1 MQPQNPTEKPLIVA
15 VPGPLIIKQLPAA
28 LSNYSRVVR
37 TPLNLVLH
45 ATDGHEGVT
54 QDTDGATEISK
65 PLPKGHEK
73 SFHYIVDGDS
83 VTQCVED
90 QYVAWHAS
98 RRGNAVGIGIEMCG
112 RATQTREQWLDPISL
127 ATIQITA
134 RLCADLCAKHS
145 IPAVLVEA
153 DGLLQEKKGI
163 TTHNFVSKA
172 FKQSDHYDP
181 GPNFPLDE
189 FIAAVKA
196 AIRERLVNAA
206 AAASS
211 GPWGFGPPPPGW
223 PKK

>member
-1 MQPQNPTEKPLIVA
+1 MRLLPSLGQARLQACRGHPGAHPRFNADRAGREGSLAAASRSRSGGRSVAGPSARRAGHLHRQRRARGAGEAALCGRCVMQPQNPSEKPLIVA

-127 ATIQITA
+127 ATIQIT
-134 RLCADLCAKHS
+134 
-145 IPAVLVEA
+145 
-153 DGLLQEKKGI
+153 
-163 TTHNFVSKA
+163 
-172 FKQSDHYDP
+172 
-181 GPNFPLDE
+181 
-189 FIAAVKA
+189 
-196 AIRERLVNAA
+196 
-206 AAASS
+206 
-211 GPWGFGPPPPGW
+211 
-223 PKK
+223 